1 MIAGY
6 EGDCMGLEKGNIV
19 LDVGLDSVAT
29 GRLVKGKW
37 MRLHGKGER
46 SEHYHCIAAQVA
58 MRMTYLST
66 WFSEF
71 SNEVFQL
78 YSNYIYRLCKLL
90 MLCCLIPHKLQ

>member
-37 MRLHGKGER
+37 RRLHGKGER

-58 MRMTYLST
+58 MRMTSEYGYNTVLQQLQSLVLSI
-66 WFSEF
+66 S
-71 SNEVFQL
+71 
-78 YSNYIYRLCKLL
+78 
-90 MLCCLIPHKLQ
+90 P